1 MRPTNG
7 GLCTDTCMYV
17 DEQSTFELDT
27 SGNEVQVT
35 IAGQH
40 GDTCCLILA
49 WGAVERLTPLFEQA
63 VQRIPQ
69 QTSAGTVPET

>member
-27 SGNEVQVT
+27 AGNEAQVT

-40 GDTCCLILA
+40 GDTSCLILA

-63 VQRIPQ
+63 AQHIPQ
-69 QTSAGTVPET
+69 QTTTSTSPDT